1 MAYGAVE
8 SYPMATAPP
17 IPDSR
22 PTAASTNT
30 SGQPAAQAELKGE
43 AATPPVSDVAAAI
56 AGVSENPAAS
66 TPPSMTGSIFPGPAR
81 AIEPEFAAAIK
92 DMEAALGM
100 PLWLFIQGAE
110 RPTREI
116 HDGIRDLFQ
125 MSKDDL
131 PKGQRV
137 ALLIDSPGG
146 SARCAYQIATLL
158 RRHCGGFVAV
168 VPRYAKSAGTLL
180 ALGASTIMMGEQAEL
195 GPLDAQLRD
204 DESEEWRSALDELQA
219 LERLNAFALEVADR
233 SMMHLLPRTR
243 KKVDTLLPKVLHFAA
258 DLTKPL
264 LEKTD
269 PVRYTAASR
278 ALKIAEEYAIRLL
291 QPKYPTTKAQ
301 QIARHLVE
309 KYPDHGFVIDRQE
322 AESFG
327 LKTEAFTPEQDAI
340 ADRLFQFLGETT
352 VMGHLIEAKT
362 T

>member
-1 MAYGAVE
+1 MSNATPAVSE
-8 SYPMATAPP
+8 KPASP
-17 IPDSR
+17 R
-22 PTAASTNT
+22 TAANGQAT
-30 SGQPAAQAELKGE
+30 SEAEPKGAPLTQP
-43 AATPPVSDVAAAI
+43 TPDVAAAI
-56 AGVSENPAAS
+56 AGDSVPAPTAE
-66 TPPSMTGSIFPGPAR
+66 PVPMTGSLLPGSERP
-81 AIEPEFAAAIK
+81 IEPEFAAAIK

-100 PLWLFIQGAE
+100 PLWLFIQGTE
-110 RPTREI
+110 RHSREI
-116 HDGIRDLFQ
+116 HDGVRDLFQ
-125 MSKDDL
+125 MSKDSL
-131 PKGQRV
+131 PKGQRI

-146 SARCAYQIATLL
+146 SAKCAYQIATLL

-180 ALGASTIMMGEQAEL
+180 ALGVATIKMGEQAEL

-204 DESEEWRSALDELQA
+204 DETEEWRSALDEFQA

-233 SMMHLLPRTR
+233 SMMHLIPRTR

-264 LEKTD
+264 LDKTD

-278 ALKIAEEYAIRLL
+278 ALKIAEEYASRLL

-340 ADRLFQFLGETT
+340 ADRLFPFLGETT
-352 VMGHLIEAKT
+352 VMGQLIEAKT
-362 T
+362 V